1 MLYSHLEGDIRAE
14 ERRLAALDVGQKV
27 TYFELPDQQDYPWS
41 LSGQL
46 ELGPVMLVF
55 YRGDWS
61 PYCNGQLASYARGVE
76 EFEERGVQVAGISV
90 DPPSNNA
97 KMVGKL
103 QLPFP
108 LLSDPEGEL
117 ARLFGLWD
125 AEEGVALPSLV
136 VVDQSG
142 EVRYLYSGGDF
153 ADRPTDDEVFAA
165 LDKLESRI
173 ERLTGGPAIQVS
185 ATHARERSVRPDKRA
200 MDLDELT
207 SYNKGVL
214 RTIMLLQERFGV
226 WGRSG
231 KKAVR
236 EVQAYQQMVS
246 HYIRALDE
254 TIEIRRQSA

>member
-1 MLYSHLEGDIRAE
+1 MAE
-14 ERRLAALDVGQKV
+14 LDVGQKV

-61 PYCNGQLASYARGVE
+61 PYCNGQLASYAREIE
-76 EFEERGVQVAGISV
+76 EFEKRGVQIVGISV

-97 KMVGKL
+97 AMVGKL

-117 ARLFGLWD
+117 ARHFGLWD
-125 AEEGVALPSLV
+125 ADESLAVPSV
-136 VVDQSG
+136 VIVDQSG
-142 EVRYLYSGGDF
+142 EVRYLYRGSDF

-165 LDKLESRI
+165 LKGFDGGI
-173 ERLTGGPAIQVS
+173 ERITGGPEIQLG
-185 ATHARERSVRPDKRA
+185 AARARERSVRPDKRA
-200 MDLDELT
+200 MELEELT
-207 SYNKGVL
+207 SYYKGVL
-214 RTIMLLQERFGV
+214 RTILILQERFGG

-231 KKAVR
+231 KKAFK
-236 EVQAYQQMVS
+236 EVDAYQQMVRG
-246 HYIRALDE
+246 YIQALDA
-254 TIEIRRQSA
+254 TIELKRQGA

>member
-1 MLYSHLEGDIRAE
+1 MAE
-14 ERRLAALDVGQKV
+14 LDVGQKV

-61 PYCNGQLASYARGVE
+61 PYCNGQLATYAREIE
-76 EFEERGVQVAGISV
+76 EFEKRGVQIAGISV

-97 KMVGKL
+97 GMVGKL

-125 AEEGVALPSLV
+125 ADEGLAVPSVV

-142 EVRYLYSGGDF
+142 EVRYLYRGSDF

-165 LDKLESRI
+165 LEGFDGGI
-173 ERLTGGPAIQVS
+173 ERITGGPEMQLG
-185 ATHARERSVRPDKRA
+185 ATRAKERSVRPDKRA
-200 MDLDELT
+200 MELEELT
-207 SYNKGVL
+207 SYYKGVL
-214 RTIMLLQERFGV
+214 RTILILQERFGG

-231 KKAVR
+231 KKAFK
-236 EVQAYQQMVS
+236 EVETYQQMVRR
-246 HYIRALDE
+246 YIQALDE
-254 TIEIRRQSA
+254 TIELKRPGT

>member
-1 MLYSHLEGDIRAE
+1 
-14 ERRLAALDVGQKV
+14 
-27 TYFELPDQQDYPWS
+27 
-41 LSGQL
+41 L

-55 YRGDWS
+55 YRGDWC
-61 PYCNGQLASYARGVE
+61 PYCNGQLASYAREVE
-76 EFEERGVQVAGISV
+76 EFENRGIQVAGVSV

-97 KMVGKL
+97 RMVGKL

-125 AEEGVALPSLV
+125 EGEGVAVPSVV

-142 EVRYLYSGGDF
+142 EVRYLYRGRDL

-165 LDKLESRI
+165 LDELDSRI
-173 ERLTGGPAIQVS
+173 ERITGGPALQIGAAQ
-185 ATHARERSVRPDKRA
+185 ARERTVRPDKDA
-200 MDLDELT
+200 MELDELT

-214 RTIMLLQERFGV
+214 RTITILQERFGG
-226 WGRSG
+226 WDHTG
-231 KKAVR
+231 KRAFR
-236 EVQAYQQMVS
+236 EVEAYKEMVR
-246 HYIRALDE
+246 HYIQALDE